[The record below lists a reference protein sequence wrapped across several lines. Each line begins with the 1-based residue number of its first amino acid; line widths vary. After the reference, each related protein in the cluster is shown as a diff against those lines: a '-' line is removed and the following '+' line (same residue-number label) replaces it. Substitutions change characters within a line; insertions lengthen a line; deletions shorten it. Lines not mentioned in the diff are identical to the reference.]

1 MSIKTPMYYCDELM
15 FFFFIFLILQN
26 NINIFALI
34 SYVLHKF
41 AVLINVQM
49 YVHEQRFFPSLSPIW
64 ARKLGSVLNL
74 TIILCNIGEKIK
86 RNHNFEL
93 FININYI
100 SFLSYCLVIYFGGKN
115 IKRRIWTATTTPP
128 PKPQGM
134 WIAHNNWNLK
144 VLTHHCPWEDDPD
157 SCLSIISFVVYHLL
171 FTVYSLKK
179 ISFWL
184 VKTCQKVNR
193 YDR

>member
-15 FFFFIFLILQN
+15 VFFFIFLILQN

-34 SYVLHKF
+34 SNVLHKIT
-41 AVLINVQM
+41 VLINVQM

-100 SFLSYCLVIYFGGKN
+100 SFLSYCFFFIYFFWGEK
-115 IKRRIWTATTTPP
+115 IESEEFEQQQQQPP
-128 PKPQGM
+128 PPLNPSLCES
-134 WIAHNNWNLK
+134 H
-144 VLTHHCPWEDDPD
+144 
-157 SCLSIISFVVYHLL
+157 IIIE
-171 FTVYSLKK
+171 
-179 ISFWL
+179 ISRF
-184 VKTCQKVNR
+184 
-193 YDR
+193 

>member
-1 MSIKTPMYYCDELM
+1 MSCINSLSLLMYRCTYL
-15 FFFFIFLILQN
+15 
-26 NINIFALI
+26 
-34 SYVLHKF
+34 
-41 AVLINVQM
+41 
-49 YVHEQRFFPSLSPIW
+49 PSLSPTW

-74 TIILCNIGEKIK
+74 AIILCNIGKKIK

-100 SFLSYCLVIYFGGKN
+100 SFLSYWFFFKFIFWGKN
-115 IKRRIWTATTTPP
+115 RKRRIWTATTTTTPL
-128 PKPQGM
+128 KPQCM

-171 FTVYSLKK
+171 FTVYSLKEF
-179 ISFWL
+179 SFWL

-193 YDR
+193 YDRYHL